1 MTVTVRTK
9 SGAGTGA
16 ADTGLRRLV
25 EATLPAI
32 ALLLVFVVVWHF
44 LAESIDSTVFPTPGE
59 SVGTLGSD
67 LGSASFLGSFSETLA
82 VLAVSYALAVVA
94 GAVLGFLI
102 GLSAFWS
109 DVLSPLLYAVYS
121 IPKITLYPLFL
132 LFLGLGQASRLGFAF
147 LHGVIPMLL
156 IVLGATAGVER
167 IHLKLAAGLGLSMSQ
182 LIRRIVIPSIVP
194 SLVTGMRLTF
204 GLTFLGLLI
213 AEMLGGSAGLGSE
226 LLRNVQLVRMGNIV
240 GEVALIAIVALIPTM
255 LLLGLERRV
264 NERFTGVRGVVDDTV

>member
-1 MTVTVRTK
+1 MTVTLRTK
-9 SGAGTGA
+9 PAAATGA
-16 ADTGLRRLV
+16 AAGLRRLV
-25 EATLPAI
+25 EAALPAV
-32 ALLLVFVVVWHF
+32 ALLLAFVAIWHL
-44 LAESIDSTVFPTPGE
+44 LAESIDSTVFPTPAE

-67 LGSASFLGSFSETLA
+67 LGSASFLGSLSESLA
-82 VLAVSYALAVVA
+82 VLAVSYALAVVV

-167 IHLKLAAGLGLSMSQ
+167 IHLKLAAGLGLSTSQ

-194 SLVTGMRLTF
+194 ALVTGMRLTF

-264 NERFTGVRGVVDDTV
+264 NERFTGVRGVVGDSV